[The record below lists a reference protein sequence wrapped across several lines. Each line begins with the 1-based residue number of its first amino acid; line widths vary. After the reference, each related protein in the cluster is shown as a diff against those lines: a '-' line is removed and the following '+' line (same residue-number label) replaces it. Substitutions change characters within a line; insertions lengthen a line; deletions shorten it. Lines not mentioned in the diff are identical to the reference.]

1 MATINI
7 PEVDSDEPA
16 IPVDDLIVIGRV
28 GMTATVRD
36 ALVLILARLSMF
48 EEDQQVLIYRA
59 FEELLN
65 LHEESPERVAM
76 RLERERLGLR
86 AAVDR
91 DGNCLEAV
99 A

>member
-1 MATINI
+1 MQAQSNAG
-7 PEVDSDEPA
+7 SEPA
-16 IPVDDLIVIGRV
+16 LPVDADEIVIGRI

-48 EEDQQVLIYRA
+48 EEDEQVIIYRG
-59 FEELLN
+59 FEELLG
-65 LHEESPERVAM
+65 LKEESPECVAM

-86 AAVDR
+86 AAIGR